1 MGHGYPAVVA
11 IAIFVSRLDITL
23 KCLLAPNVTVYCPLL
38 SEFFERTILCNSLV
52 WSCALTGRA
61 GLTYLEAME
70 SERRARQ
77 SLKSFP
83 RSLVVPLLHLA
94 AISHCSRLS
103 DLCEDVYMFIKNR
116 FFPGEAVEIT
126 GRNGDRYEGGG
137 AWLTCCLQGCWFSIQ
152 CIISLF
158 LFWK

>member
-1 MGHGYPAVVA
+1 MGHLYPAVISVV
-11 IAIFVSRLDITL
+11 IVVCLFCLFGDITP
-23 KCLLAPNVTVYCPLL
+23 KCLLVAVITVRRSLR

-83 RSLVVPLLHLA
+83 PSLLVPLLHLA
-94 AISHCSRLS
+94 AISRCSRLS
-103 DLCEDVYMFIKNR
+103 DLCEDVYVFIQNR
-116 FFPGEAVEIT
+116 FFPGEAVELA
-126 GRNGDRYEGGG
+126 GRNGDR
-137 AWLTCCLQGCWFSIQ
+137 
-152 CIISLF
+152 
-158 LFWK
+158 